1 MTIKRQEPLPA
12 ILNAAD
18 LSNPALA
25 NRAVARCCQIWQSVF
40 RAELDR
46 GEHRVLAARSA
57 GEAYCGAMPSLTGE
71 QNIRD
76 FIACVAHGI
85 LLQAIEEKNGG
96 KLLYAAQVAYA
107 SQGSRLQTRKSPEGY
122 QTLPPI
128 EESM

>member
-25 NRAVARCCQIWQSVF
+25 NPAVARCCRIWQSVF
-40 RAELDR
+40 RAELER

-107 SQGSRLQTRKSPEGY
+107 SQSSRLRTQKT
-122 QTLPPI
+122 Q
-128 EESM
+128 

>member
-1 MTIKRQEPLPA
+1 MATKRLEPLPA

-25 NRAVARCCQIWQSVF
+25 NPAVARCCQIWQSVF
-40 RAELDR
+40 HAKLSR
-46 GEHRVLAARSA
+46 GEHPVLAARSA

-71 QNIRD
+71 QNIRY

-85 LLQAIEEKNGG
+85 LLQAIAEKSGG

-107 SQGSRLQTRKSPEGY
+107 SQGSGLQNRKSQQDP
-122 QTLPPI
+122 LPPI
-128 EESM
+128 NNPM